1 MEHRMAAEVEKW
13 VPRLK
18 TRVYRASH
26 SKPAASA
33 QYWLLGK
40 IGSWATG
47 PGLEAAYR
55 RHLLTL
61 SRARRAAADV
71 ATRRKRLELQIGQL
85 ERQADEMEAPAS
97 KAMDASQVGAAG
109 QDRTTRNVTEQLA
122 DLRRQYADMQAKE
135 QRVHAASRRLND
147 EINAFRAS
155 KDAIK
160 AAHRAAEKAA
170 KAVRSGNRG
179 PPGPRRRNR
188 GRRRTGVTPGSGDG
202 PLSVRGRP
210 STVKGTRRS
219 FLTAPQ
225 K

>member
-1 MEHRMAAEVEKW
+1 MA
-13 VPRLK
+13 RI
-18 TRVYRASH
+18 RAGPGSGNGPLSVRRH
-26 SKPAASA
+26 LSTVNGAFYGASRSKPAASA

-40 IGSWATG
+40 TGSWATG

-71 ATRRKRLELQIGQL
+71 VTRRKRLELQIGQL
-85 ERQADEMEAPAS
+85 ERQADKMEAPAS

-147 EINAFRAS
+147 EINTFRAS

-170 KAVRSGNRG
+170 KAVYAAATGDHLAHDDATG
-179 PPGPRRRNR
+179 EGAEPR
-188 GRRRTGVTPGSGDG
+188 
-202 PLSVRGRP
+202 
-210 STVKGTRRS
+210 
-219 FLTAPQ
+219 
-225 K
+225 